1 MNVASVLSSLNPS
14 GEQQDEQ
21 YTLIGIHSNMSNQYE
36 VYYDRLL
43 EDEYPCIAVPK
54 FGEEGTLLYTA
65 EDVINLDKENQ
76 FQWIS
81 DTTRYIFL
89 DNYVVENMNSL
100 SSSVIPLQGGTF
112 TLFIL
117 GASITIALFL
127 ALSTNIGIGLGSFA
141 ALSAFFI
148 YLYTQFIN
156 TRKQKTI
163 VNLLPMT
170 SQQFIR
176 EQNQNRYG
184 LYIKII
190 TFGLLI
196 LVLSVII
203 PILIKFLPF

>member
-1 MNVASVLSSLNPS
+1 MNIASVLSSLSPN
-14 GEQQDEQ
+14 GKQQNEQ
-21 YTLIGIHSNMSNQYE
+21 YMLIGIYSDMSNQYE

-43 EDEYPCIAVPK
+43 EDGYPCIAVPK
-54 FGEEGTLLYTA
+54 FGEDETLFYTV

-76 FQWIS
+76 FQWVS
-81 DTTRYIFL
+81 DTTHYIFL

-100 SSSVIPLQGGTF
+100 SSSIIPIQGGTF

-117 GASITIALFL
+117 AASIIIALFL
-127 ALSTNIGIGLGSFA
+127 ALSTNIGVGLGSFA
-141 ALSAFFI
+141 TLSTFFI

-156 TRKQKTI
+156 THKQKTI
-163 VNLLPMT
+163 VNLLSMT